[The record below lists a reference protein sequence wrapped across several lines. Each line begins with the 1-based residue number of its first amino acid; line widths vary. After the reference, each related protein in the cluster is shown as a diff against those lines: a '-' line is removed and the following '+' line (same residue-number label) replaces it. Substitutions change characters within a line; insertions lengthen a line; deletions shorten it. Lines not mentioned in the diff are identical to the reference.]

1 MILLYIF
8 DGRNFSKIF
17 DTKEIEIYKKKHVI
31 QQCPL
36 EKMNF
41 KPVIAGAA

>member
-17 DTKEIEIYKKKHVI
+17 DTKEIEIYKKDILLFNNVHWK
-31 QQCPL
+31 
-36 EKMNF
+36 K
-41 KPVIAGAA
+41 

>member
-17 DTKEIEIYKKKHVI
+17 DTKEIEILYKKDILLFNNVHWK
-31 QQCPL
+31 
-36 EKMNF
+36 K
-41 KPVIAGAA
+41 

>member
-17 DTKEIEIYKKKHVI
+17 DFDTKEIEILYKKDILLFNNVHWK
-31 QQCPL
+31 
-36 EKMNF
+36 K
-41 KPVIAGAA
+41 